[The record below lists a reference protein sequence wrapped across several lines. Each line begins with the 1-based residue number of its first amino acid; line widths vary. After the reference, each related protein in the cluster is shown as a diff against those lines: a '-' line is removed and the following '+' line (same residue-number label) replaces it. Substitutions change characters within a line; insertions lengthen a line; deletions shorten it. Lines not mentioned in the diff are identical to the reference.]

1 MSLHGLA
8 RVTIGVPDVDAVT
21 GFYTDF
27 GLTRPWGRPVRHLR
41 RW

>member
-8 RVTIGVPDVDAVT
+8 RLTIGVPDVDAVT

-27 GLTRPWGRPVRHLR
+27 GLTGLGRPVRHLR